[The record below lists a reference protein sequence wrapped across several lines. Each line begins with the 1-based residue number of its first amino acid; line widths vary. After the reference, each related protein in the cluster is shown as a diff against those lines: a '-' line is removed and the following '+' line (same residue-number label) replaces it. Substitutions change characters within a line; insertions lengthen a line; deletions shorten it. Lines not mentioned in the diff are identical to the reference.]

1 MACANHY
8 FNGVNP
14 FGDLDPTAR
23 VWKTSTTGVP
33 QKVQILLNNA
43 ALASQAVGPANSHVE
58 MSWNGRNF
66 PELGRKLLAL
76 RPLADQQ
83 VAVDDSVL
91 GRYRDPSGRGLRITD
106 ATYAALIRAAFLPAW
121 WSATQP
127 TPDGYTQMEA
137 NFSLFWGCQ
146 SCFTKRH
153 WFPMNLPT
161 IALPAETP
169 LHCLQGQ
176 RSDSVSLSNRVA
188 ASAAMQDQN
197 SPEPPS
203 AQLRLGPMPGLMEA
217 MPLGRGIA
225 VYDIGFYN
233 IGVRPTFEDLGIGAA
248 HPQLGPLSYSRQELA
263 GKNPDPWTAITLT
276 QRVAVDGAF
285 KAPTLRNVELTGP
298 YMHHGGMKSLEEVVQ
313 FYARGSDFAIQ
324 NQDNL
329 DAGVAGVPL
338 LQGSTVAVGDVVEFL
353 KHLTDPRVRIQSAPF
368 DHPELILPHGFTS
381 TPNGEPLDDFF
392 VLPATGKT
400 GGLPFGT
407 FEQALQSGQLSGGP

>member
-1 MACANHY
+1 
-8 FNGVNP
+8 
-14 FGDLDPTAR
+14 
-23 VWKTSTTGVP
+23 
-33 QKVQILLNNA
+33 
-43 ALASQAVGPANSHVE
+43 
-58 MSWNGRNF
+58 
-66 PELGRKLLAL
+66 
-76 RPLADQQ
+76 
-83 VAVDDSVL
+83 VL
-91 GRYRDPSGRGLRITD
+91 GRYRDPSGRGLRIAD

-137 NFSLFWGCQ
+137 NFSLFRGL
-146 SCFTKRH
+146 SIMLYEATLVSNESPYDRFARGDATALSERAKIG
-153 WFPMNLPT
+153 LG
-161 IALPAETP
+161 IALK
-169 LHCLQGQ
+169 QGGC
-176 RSDSVSLSNRVA
+176 VGCHA
-188 ASAAMQDQN
+188 GPEFAGATISA
-197 SPEPPS
+197 
-203 AQLRLGPMPGLMEA
+203 LRLGPMPGLMEA

-248 HPQLGPLSYSRQELA
+248 HPQLGPLFYSRQELA

-285 KAPTLRNVELTGP
+285 KAPTLRNVELTGT